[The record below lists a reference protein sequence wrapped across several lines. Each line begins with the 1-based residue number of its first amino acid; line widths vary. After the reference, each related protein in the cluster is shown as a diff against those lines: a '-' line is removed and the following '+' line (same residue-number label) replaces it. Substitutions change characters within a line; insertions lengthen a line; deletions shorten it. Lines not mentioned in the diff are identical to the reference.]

1 MFKSRKNLVLAGL
14 TALGLISVQAYAALP
29 TSVTTAITD
38 AQADG
43 LALGYALLAMAIIVG
58 LVFWLKSKGGR

>member
-1 MFKSRKNLVLAGL
+1 MLKKMFIRVGLPVSFGL
-14 TALGLISVQAYAALP
+14 TSFSALAAIP
-29 TSVTTAITD
+29 ASVTTAITD

-43 LALGYALLAMAIIVG
+43 TTLGYALLAMAIIVS